1 MKNRD
6 INLLHQLTVQ
16 PDKYQVH
23 EQHLP
28 ILHTMM
34 RFVLND
40 KHCTR
45 RQMAILNK
53 YK

>member
-1 MKNRD
+1 MNNKD
-6 INLLHQLTVQ
+6 INLLHQLTVR
-16 PDKYQVH
+16 PIKYQVH

-28 ILHTMM
+28 ILNSMM
-34 RFVLND
+34 RLVLNN
-40 KHCTR
+40 KRPTR